1 MRLTPA
7 VRYAIPAA
15 LLVLLY
21 ASYLTYQRASE
32 SLLTPAPTSLV
43 PVVIVLALILGI
55 GSALLLL
62 EGVRSRLLRRL
73 GTVALM
79 AVVIYLSGVAGR
91 GFYATHAFPA
101 GQITHATS
109 HWLVVGSSGNAINAV
124 RQDSNRRTSRQFP
137 AEAEALPQAKIGYCF
152 DRPVERSSSGAE
164 RLATAEHV
172 AASDLRPCA
181 SALR

>member
-62 EGVRSRLLRRL
+62 EGVRS
-73 GTVALM
+73 
-79 AVVIYLSGVAGR
+79 
-91 GFYATHAFPA
+91 
-101 GQITHATS
+101 
-109 HWLVVGSSGNAINAV
+109 GS
-124 RQDSNRRTSRQFP
+124 
-137 AEAEALPQAKIGYCF
+137 C
-152 DRPVERSSSGAE
+152 GA
-164 RLATAEHV
+164 
-172 AASDLRPCA
+172 
-181 SALR
+181 